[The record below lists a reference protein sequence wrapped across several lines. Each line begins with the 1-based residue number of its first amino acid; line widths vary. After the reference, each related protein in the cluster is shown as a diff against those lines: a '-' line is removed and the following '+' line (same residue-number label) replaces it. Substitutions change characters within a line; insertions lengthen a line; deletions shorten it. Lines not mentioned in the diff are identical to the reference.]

1 VHGPLA
7 VFEEMKRDYPDR
19 PIVGVGAVIVEHSAK
34 ERSKEPPNERAEGP
48 RVVLIRR
55 VAAPMAGEWSVPGG
69 VLEVGETLR
78 QGTEREALEETG
90 LVVIAGDVLDVFD
103 AIYTDPGGRIQYHFV
118 LIDFLCQPVSG
129 ELRAGGDATEVRW
142 IAEADLVVLP
152 VTASIAGVIR
162 KGLQRVS
169 N

>member
-1 VHGPLA
+1 
-7 VFEEMKRDYPDR
+7 MKRDYPDR
-19 PIVGVGAVIVEHSAK
+19 PIVGVGAVIVEH
-34 ERSKEPPNERAEGP
+34 RAEQRSEERPDRP
-48 RVVLIRR
+48 RAVLIRR

-69 VLEVGETLR
+69 VLEVGESLR
-78 QGTEREALEETG
+78 RGTEREALEETG

-142 IAEADLVVLP
+142 ITEADLDVLP

-162 KGLQRVS
+162 KGLRRVS
-169 N
+169 S